1 MKLTGLLEKRTDDA
15 SDKQFLVGLHKAGK
29 IGHAVLRAMA
39 QRLDALKA
47 AGKTN
52 ALRLVAEEYD
62 SGKIAA
68 VEEAKKA
75 DVGPVL
81 AEANPNDSPKQQIVW
96 LFQNGSI
103 SQEQLRKAAAVL
115 DRMKTEGEELD
126 VALALAHAGAVHVL
140 SAEEAERVLRKT
152 GHGETVD
159 AVKKAVDKAVKRA
172 SGKKS
177 PEKEPEGE
185 KEPEAEPETEEPEG
199 DKTPAET
206 EGDGGEQGDDGT
218 GDEQT
223 EQTKA
228 ERAAA
233 KLAAMSTEQLA
244 EVVHS
249 ANAAPIIE
257 AVRATKDIEF
267 LSRLH
272 AIERAHPSYSGGRKG
287 VLDAIEER
295 KGELITP
302 NANEG

>member
-1 MKLTGLLEKRTDDA
+1 MKLTELLEKRTDDA

-62 SGKIAA
+62 SGKIAV

-75 DVGPVL
+75 DVGPML
-81 AEANPNDSPKQQIVW
+81 AEANQNDSPKQQIVW

-115 DRMKTEGEELD
+115 DRMQTEGEELD

-159 AVKKAVDKAVKRA
+159 VVNKAVDKAVKRA

-177 PEKEPEGE
+177 PKKEPEGE
-185 KEPEAEPETEEPEG
+185 PDVEEPEG

-206 EGDGGEQGDDGT
+206 E
-218 GDEQT
+218 DER
-223 EQTKA
+223 TKA

-233 KLAAMSTEQLA
+233 KLAAMSTEQLT

-272 AIERAHPSYSGGRKG
+272 AIERAHPTYSGGRKG
-287 VLDAIEER
+287 ILDAIEER

>member
-1 MKLTGLLEKRTDDA
+1 MKLTELLEKRTDDA

-47 AGKTN
+47 AGETN

-81 AEANPNDSPKQQIVW
+81 ADANPNDSPKQQIVW

-115 DRMKTEGEELD
+115 DRMQKDGEELD

-140 SAEEAERVLRKT
+140 SAEEAERVLRKA
-152 GHGETVD
+152 GHGE
-159 AVKKAVDKAVKRA
+159 KAVDKEVKRA

-177 PEKEPEGE
+177 PKKEPEGE
-185 KEPEAEPETEEPEG
+185 PDVEEPEG

-206 EGDGGEQGDDGT
+206 E
-218 GDEQT
+218 DER
-223 EQTKA
+223 TKA

-233 KLAAMSTEQLA
+233 KLAAMSTEQLT

-272 AIERAHPSYSGGRKG
+272 AIERAHPTYSGGRKG

>member
-1 MKLTGLLEKRTDDA
+1 MDVRPRLRAGRLTVKLTELLEKRTDDA

-159 AVKKAVDKAVKRA
+159 AVKKAVDKAATRA

-177 PEKEPEGE
+177 PEKEPEG
-185 KEPEAEPETEEPEG
+185 EPETEEPEG

-218 GDEQT
+218 GDER
-223 EQTKA
+223 TKA
-228 ERAAA
+228 
-233 KLAAMSTEQLA
+233 
-244 EVVHS
+244 
-249 ANAAPIIE
+249 
-257 AVRATKDIEF
+257 
-267 LSRLH
+267 
-272 AIERAHPSYSGGRKG
+272 
-287 VLDAIEER
+287 
-295 KGELITP
+295 
-302 NANEG
+302 

>member
-1 MKLTGLLEKRTDDA
+1 MKLTELLEKRTDDA

-81 AEANPNDSPKQQIVW
+81 AKANPNDSPKQQIVW

-103 SQEQLRKAAAVL
+103 SQEQLRRAAAVL
-115 DRMKTEGEELD
+115 DRMQREGEEID

-152 GHGETVD
+152 GHGKTAD
-159 AVKKAVDKAVKRA
+159 AVKKTVDKAAKRA
-172 SGKKS
+172 SGKRS
-177 PEKEPEGE
+177 LEKEPEG
-185 KEPEAEPETEEPEG
+185 EPETEEPEG

-206 EGDGGEQGDDGT
+206 EGDDGT
-218 GDEQT
+218 GD

-244 EVVHS
+244 EVVYS

-257 AVRATKDIEF
+257 AVRATKDIQF

>member
-1 MKLTGLLEKRTDDA
+1 MKLTELLEKRTDDA

-47 AGKTN
+47 AGKTD

-81 AEANPNDSPKQQIVW
+81 ADANPNDSPKQQIVW

-115 DRMKTEGEELD
+115 DRMQTEGEELD
-126 VALALAHAGAVHVL
+126 VALALAQAGAVHVL
-140 SAEEAERVLRKT
+140 SAEEAERVLRKA

-159 AVKKAVDKAVKRA
+159 AVKQAVDKAAKRA

-177 PEKEPEGE
+177 PKKEPEGE
-185 KEPEAEPETEEPEG
+185 KEP
-199 DKTPAET
+199 

-218 GDEQT
+218 GDER
-223 EQTKA
+223 TKA

-257 AVRATKDIEF
+257 AVRATKDIQF

>member
-1 MKLTGLLEKRTDDA
+1 MKLTELLEKRTDDA

-81 AEANPNDSPKQQIVW
+81 AKANPNDSPKQQIVW

-115 DRMKTEGEELD
+115 DRMQREGEELD
-126 VALALAHAGAVHVL
+126 VSLALAHAGAVHVL

-152 GHGETVD
+152 GHGKTVD
-159 AVKKAVDKAVKRA
+159 AVKKAVDKAAKRA

-177 PEKEPEGE
+177 PKKEPEG
-185 KEPEAEPETEEPEG
+185 EPETEEPEG

-206 EGDGGEQGDDGT
+206 EGDDGT
-218 GDEQT
+218 GD

-244 EVVHS
+244 EVVYS

-257 AVRATKDIEF
+257 AVRATKDIQF

>member
-1 MKLTGLLEKRTDDA
+1 MKLTELLERRTDDA

-115 DRMKTEGEELD
+115 DRMQTEGEELD

-140 SAEEAERVLRKT
+140 SAEEAERVLRKA
-152 GHGETVD
+152 GHGET
-159 AVKKAVDKAVKRA
+159 KAVDKAVKRA

-177 PEKEPEGE
+177 PK
-185 KEPEAEPETEEPEG
+185 TEEPES
-199 DKTPAET
+199 DKTPADM

-218 GDEQT
+218 GDER
-223 EQTKA
+223 TKA

-233 KLAAMSTEQLA
+233 KLAAMSTEQLT

-272 AIERAHPSYSGGRKG
+272 AIERAHPSYSGGRKS

-295 KGELITP
+295 KGEIITP

>member
-1 MKLTGLLEKRTDDA
+1 
-15 SDKQFLVGLHKAGK
+15 
-29 IGHAVLRAMA
+29 

-52 ALRLVAEEYD
+52 ALRLVAEEDD
-62 SGKIAA
+62 SGKIAV

-75 DVGPVL
+75 DVGPML

-115 DRMKTEGEELD
+115 DRMQKEGEELD

-140 SAEEAERVLRKT
+140 SAEEAERVLRKA
-152 GHGETVD
+152 GHGE
-159 AVKKAVDKAVKRA
+159 KAGDKAVRRA

-177 PEKEPEGE
+177 PK
-185 KEPEAEPETEEPEG
+185 TEEPES
-199 DKTPAET
+199 DETPAET

-218 GDEQT
+218 GDER
-223 EQTKA
+223 TKA

-233 KLAAMSTEQLA
+233 KLAAMSTEQLT

-249 ANAAPIIE
+249 ANAAPI
-257 AVRATKDIEF
+257 
-267 LSRLH
+267 
-272 AIERAHPSYSGGRKG
+272 
-287 VLDAIEER
+287 
-295 KGELITP
+295 
-302 NANEG
+302 

>member
-1 MKLTGLLEKRTDDA
+1 MKLTELLERRTDDA

-29 IGHAVLRAMA
+29 IGQAVLRAMA

-47 AGKTN
+47 AGKAN

-115 DRMKTEGEELD
+115 DRMQTEGEELD

-140 SAEEAERVLRKT
+140 SAEEAERVLRKA
-152 GHGETVD
+152 GHGET
-159 AVKKAVDKAVKRA
+159 KAVNKAVKRA

-177 PEKEPEGE
+177 PKREPEGE
-185 KEPEAEPETEEPEG
+185 KEPEGEPETEEPES

-218 GDEQT
+218 GDERA
-223 EQTKA
+223 KA

-233 KLAAMSTEQLA
+233 KLAAMSTEQLT

>member
-1 MKLTGLLEKRTDDA
+1 MKLTELLEKRTDDA
-15 SDKQFLVGLHKAGK
+15 SDKQFLVGLYKAGK
-29 IGHAVLRAMA
+29 IGNAVLRAMA

-62 SGKIAA
+62 SGKIAV

-75 DVGPVL
+75 DVGPML
-81 AEANPNDSPKQQIVW
+81 AEANQNDSPKQQIVW

-115 DRMKTEGEELD
+115 DRMQKEGEELD

-159 AVKKAVDKAVKRA
+159 VVNKAVDKAVKRA

-177 PEKEPEGE
+177 PKKEPEGE
-185 KEPEAEPETEEPEG
+185 PDVEEPEG

-206 EGDGGEQGDDGT
+206 E
-218 GDEQT
+218 DER
-223 EQTKA
+223 TKA

-233 KLAAMSTEQLA
+233 KLAAMSTEQLT

-272 AIERAHPSYSGGRKG
+272 AIERAHPTYSGGRKG
-287 VLDAIEER
+287 ILDAIEER